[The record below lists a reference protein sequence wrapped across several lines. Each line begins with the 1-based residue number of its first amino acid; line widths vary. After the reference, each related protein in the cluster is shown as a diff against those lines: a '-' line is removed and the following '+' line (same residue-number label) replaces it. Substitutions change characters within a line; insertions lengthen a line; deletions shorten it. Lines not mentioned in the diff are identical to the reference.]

1 MAHLIRY
8 DLLDLLRLLFDLSNV
23 LATLL
28 GDVTHV
34 IGLVIRILRL
44 DRLST
49 SRLAGEFSARLHGL
63 NSALGRLID
72 MDAAG
77 SLWNTRYIFQVFL
90 PIGGRG
96 IEIYNLFIK
105 DDHIVCSFQLLVYL
119 GNFGTIRR
127 RRQLVL
133 HFFESRNFDDL
144 SSWHLILRVDDLRL
158 DLTRRVPTHCKTYAL
173 TARKHLLERRVRR
186 RLLDLVVPGSRL
198 ISFVEF
204 VRLPLGLGFRV

>member
-1 MAHLIRY
+1 MRLFLDESVGGRRGTSFCCLIGRLPFANLKAHLIRY
-8 DLLDLLRLLFDLSNV
+8 NLLDLLRLLFDLSNV
-23 LATLL
+23 LSTLL
-28 GDVTHV
+28 GYVTHV
-34 IGLVIRILRL
+34 IGLIIRILRL

-90 PIGGRG
+90 AIGGRG

-119 GNFGTIRR
+119 GNLGTI
-127 RRQLVL
+127 
-133 HFFESRNFDDL
+133 
-144 SSWHLILRVDDLRL
+144 
-158 DLTRRVPTHCKTYAL
+158 
-173 TARKHLLERRVRR
+173 
-186 RLLDLVVPGSRL
+186 
-198 ISFVEF
+198 
-204 VRLPLGLGFRV
+204 